1 MMMSYKIF
9 KSENV
14 KGSVNEVE
22 IDRSG
27 EVFLSIGIPI
37 YSKNLIR
44 DLHVWTVALIL
55 WA

>member
-1 MMMSYKIF
+1 MIMSYKIF

-22 IDRSG
+22 IDRS

-55 WA
+55 